1 MRSISL
7 LGVQV
12 EVEGKEWMVL
22 AIDNYQLWDIL
33 NVRVAYSETSI

>member
-22 AIDNYQLWDIL
+22 AIDSYDYGIF
-33 NVRVAYSETSI
+33 